1 VQCLRHRQYALLNGE
16 AFSAAWLML
25 FPLAG
30 AAIDDDGATVSPTPM
45 ARRITKAI
53 FFIVVSSTKSSGRLT
68 RDLASDE
75 RSEYGLAQSQSCDTE
90 AKNSVRAASRRN
102 VE

>member
-1 VQCLRHRQYALLNGE
+1 VSLRTRRTQRRVGSFLVPSVPNERIYQHHRRVQQPRHVQCLRHRHHALLTGE

-30 AAIDDDGATVSPTPM
+30 AAIDVDGATASPIPA

-53 FFIVVSSTKSSGRLT
+53 FFIVVPSTKG
-68 RDLASDE
+68 
-75 RSEYGLAQSQSCDTE
+75 
-90 AKNSVRAASRRN
+90 
-102 VE
+102 